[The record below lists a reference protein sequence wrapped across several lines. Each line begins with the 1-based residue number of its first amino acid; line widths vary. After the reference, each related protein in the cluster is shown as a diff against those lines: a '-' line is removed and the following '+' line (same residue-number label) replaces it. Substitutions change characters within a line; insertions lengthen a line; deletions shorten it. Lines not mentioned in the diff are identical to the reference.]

1 AYLRFCAL
9 ACLGL
14 SAALGQISTGTV
26 AGSVEDQTGAVV
38 QNAEVTLKNTAT
50 GEVRQTRTNDRGEFN
65 VPFAR
70 VGSYSLGVSAGGFKT
85 KALDGISL
93 QVDQTVNLHIA
104 LELGSASETVEVTG
118 AAPLV
123 DSATS
128 SLGQV
133 IENRKILDLPLNGR
147 NPF

>member
-1 AYLRFCAL
+1 MSAYLRFCAL

-65 VPFAR
+65 IPFAR
-70 VGSYSLGVSAGGFKT
+70 ARGHLENILIGDRFELRRTFRNKRFFNDLEMVAHGLTLGKSTFECLQRGFREE
-85 KALDGISL
+85 DIRGF
-93 QVDQTVNLHIA
+93 H
-104 LELGSASETVEVTG
+104 
-118 AAPLV
+118 
-123 DSATS
+123 
-128 SLGQV
+128 
-133 IENRKILDLPLNGR
+133 
-147 NPF
+147 